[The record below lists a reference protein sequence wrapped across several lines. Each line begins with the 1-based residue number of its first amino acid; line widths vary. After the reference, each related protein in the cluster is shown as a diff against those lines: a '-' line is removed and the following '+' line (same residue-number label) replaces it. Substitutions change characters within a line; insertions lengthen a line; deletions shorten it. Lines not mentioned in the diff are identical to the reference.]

1 MELIKEPNPAFNK
14 SLFLESLAG
23 LEDPIKIRINYV
35 GNVFISKMNGSPNFF
50 VEMEILTD
58 FPNCKVLDLDLIG
71 RTQYNEDGSKKVTKI
86 NAKDEIIG
94 FPYPLVPTREPE
106 VYKISNK
113 TNLFSLANY
122 AFIKKGIVPAGNRKG
137 FDKVSFKTLKEALT
151 GLELKVTSVLHE
163 KTQYKPY
170 YKLIPVE

>member
-71 RTQYNEDGSKKVTKI
+71 RTQYNEDGSKKDFSVLWI
-86 NAKDEIIG
+86 LFNVSWESRFVNEII
-94 FPYPLVPTREPE
+94 F
-106 VYKISNK
+106 
-113 TNLFSLANY
+113 
-122 AFIKKGIVPAGNRKG
+122 
-137 FDKVSFKTLKEALT
+137 
-151 GLELKVTSVLHE
+151 
-163 KTQYKPY
+163 
-170 YKLIPVE
+170 